1 MYRGSSRVTILA
13 LRSTCGSSLYP
24 FHRSAWKWNSANFVI
39 TEFSDVRHS
48 LGPHPLLA
56 FLTQIGSL
64 RVQKGAAC
72 VEPKVVGT
80 YVGVEALSGRGGEM
94 TMNTRNTTRTNSLL
108 GYPAD
113 ARLLFVNAD
122 DFGMCHAVNEAIIRS
137 LEEGIV
143 GSCSVMIPCPW
154 ALHALAWLQEAPDVS
169 FGVHLTSVSEQPAYR
184 WGPITCRTEVPSLI
198 DEAGYFYPES
208 RIEEFLE
215 QVDVGELEREYR
227 AQIEHVLDV
236 GLRPTHLDSHCAIH
250 TRREEIF
257 EMTLG
262 LARQYGLPLRAYYR
276 PFIEKMRRRGY
287 PTNDHDLMDT
297 YDLDTVGRAARYA
310 RMLRAL
316 PVGLSEW
323 ALHPG
328 VGNAELR
335 AAVPSWRVRQSDF
348 DFVVSQEARAI
359 LHEEGIILVDYRALK
374 ALWNDKPH
382 A

>member
-1 MYRGSSRVTILA
+1 MS
-13 LRSTCGSSLYP
+13 
-24 FHRSAWKWNSANFVI
+24 
-39 TEFSDVRHS
+39 
-48 LGPHPLLA
+48 
-56 FLTQIGSL
+56 
-64 RVQKGAAC
+64 
-72 VEPKVVGT
+72 
-80 YVGVEALSGRGGEM
+80 
-94 TMNTRNTTRTNSLL
+94 MNAGNTLRTNSLL

-143 GSCSVMIPCPW
+143 GSCSVMVPCPW
-154 ALHALAWLQEAPDVS
+154 ALHALMWLQEAPEVP
-169 FGVHLTSVSEQPAYR
+169 FGVHLTAVSEQPAYR
-184 WGPITCRTEVPSLI
+184 WGPITCRTEVPSLVDETGCFYSDSRI
-198 DEAGYFYPES
+198 DE
-208 RIEEFLE
+208 FLDR
-215 QVDVGELEREYR
+215 VDVTELEREYR
-227 AQIEHVLDV
+227 AQIEHVLGV

-250 TRREEIF
+250 TRRDGIF

-262 LARQYGLPLRAYYR
+262 LARQYGVPLRAYYR
-276 PFIEKMRRRGY
+276 PFIEKLRRRGY
-287 PTNDHDLMDT
+287 PTNDHDLMDS
-297 YDLDTVGRAARYA
+297 YDLDTVGKAARYA

-335 AAVPSWRVRQSDF
+335 AAVPTWRVRQSDL
-348 DFVVSQEARAI
+348 DFIVSQEAQAI
-359 LHEEGIILVDYRALK
+359 LQEEGIVLVDYRTLR

>member
-1 MYRGSSRVTILA
+1 
-13 LRSTCGSSLYP
+13 
-24 FHRSAWKWNSANFVI
+24 
-39 TEFSDVRHS
+39 
-48 LGPHPLLA
+48 
-56 FLTQIGSL
+56 
-64 RVQKGAAC
+64 
-72 VEPKVVGT
+72 
-80 YVGVEALSGRGGEM
+80 M
-94 TMNTRNTTRTNSLL
+94 TMNTGNTPRTNSLL

-113 ARLLFVNAD
+113 SRLLFVNAD
-122 DFGMCHAVNEAIIRS
+122 DFGMCHAVNVAIIRS

-143 GSCSVMIPCPW
+143 GSCSVMVPCPW
-154 ALHALAWLQEAPDVS
+154 ALHALTWLQEAPDVP

-184 WGPITCRTEVPSLI
+184 WGPTTSRTEVPSLV
-198 DEAGYFYPES
+198 DETGCFYPES
-208 RIEEFLE
+208 RIDEFLD
-215 QVDVGELEREYR
+215 QVDVTELEREYR
-227 AQIEHVLDV
+227 AQIEHVLGV

-250 TRREEIF
+250 TRREGIF

-262 LARQYGLPLRAYYR
+262 FSRKNGLPLLAYYG

-287 PTNDHDLMDT
+287 LTNDHDLMDS
-297 YDLDTVGRAARYA
+297 YDLDTVGKAARYA

-316 PVGLSEW
+316 PIGLSEW

-335 AAVPSWRVRQSDF
+335 AAMPSWRVRQTDF

-359 LHEEGIILVDYRALK
+359 LQEEGIILVDYRALR

>member
-1 MYRGSSRVTILA
+1 
-13 LRSTCGSSLYP
+13 
-24 FHRSAWKWNSANFVI
+24 
-39 TEFSDVRHS
+39 
-48 LGPHPLLA
+48 
-56 FLTQIGSL
+56 
-64 RVQKGAAC
+64 
-72 VEPKVVGT
+72 
-80 YVGVEALSGRGGEM
+80 
-94 TMNTRNTTRTNSLL
+94 MNTGNTLRTNSLL
-108 GYPAD
+108 GYPAGS
-113 ARLLFVNAD
+113 RLLFVNAD

-143 GSCSVMIPCPW
+143 TSCSVMVPCPW
-154 ALHALAWLQEAPDVS
+154 ALHALAWLQEAPDVP
-169 FGVHLTSVSEQPAYR
+169 FGVHLTSVSEQPTYR
-184 WGPITCRTEVPSLI
+184 WGPITCCAEVPSLV

-208 RIEEFLE
+208 RIEEFVD

-227 AQIEHVLDV
+227 AQIEHVLNV

-262 LARQYGLPLRAYYR
+262 LARQYGVPLRAYYR
-276 PFIEKMRRRGY
+276 PFIEKMQRRRY
-287 PTNDHDLMDT
+287 PTNDHDLMDS
-297 YDLDTVGRAARYA
+297 YDLDTVGKAARYA

-316 PVGLSEW
+316 PIGLSEW

-335 AAVPSWRVRQSDF
+335 AAVPSWRVRQCDL

-359 LHEEGIILVDYRALK
+359 LQEEGIFLVDYRSLR

>member
-1 MYRGSSRVTILA
+1 
-13 LRSTCGSSLYP
+13 
-24 FHRSAWKWNSANFVI
+24 
-39 TEFSDVRHS
+39 
-48 LGPHPLLA
+48 
-56 FLTQIGSL
+56 
-64 RVQKGAAC
+64 
-72 VEPKVVGT
+72 
-80 YVGVEALSGRGGEM
+80 M
-94 TMNTRNTTRTNSLL
+94 TMNTGNARRTNSLL

-143 GSCSVMIPCPW
+143 GSCSVMVPCPW
-154 ALHALAWLQEAPDVS
+154 ALHALMWLQEVSDVP

-184 WGPITCRTEVPSLI
+184 WGPITCRTEVPSLVDETGCFYSDSRI
-198 DEAGYFYPES
+198 DE
-208 RIEEFLE
+208 FLDR
-215 QVDVGELEREYR
+215 VDVTELEREYR
-227 AQIEHVLDV
+227 AQIEHVLGV

-287 PTNDHDLMDT
+287 PTNDHELMDS
-297 YDLDTVGRAARYA
+297 YELDT
-310 RMLRAL
+310 
-316 PVGLSEW
+316 EW
-323 ALHPG
+323 AVHPG

-335 AAVPSWRVRQSDF
+335 AVEPSWRVRHTDF
-348 DFVVSQEARAI
+348 DFVVSQAARTI
-359 LHEEGIILVDYRALK
+359 LEEEGIILVDYGALRT
-374 ALWNDKPH
+374 LWNEEPR